1 MEENRQF
8 QEMLKAAKR
17 KLEGM
22 SAQEIAE
29 RGGLVFDAEK
39 NVFSFESFGRRIQ
52 VRYPDL
58 TLDCEVDMWMHLTIL
73 QYMAEADGHPLA
85 SQWISLSDF
94 QVGGLVRGASFDREN
109 NALIQRGI
117 GKLDVE
123 TVRRAGRKLGAVEI
137 PSKADLSLQ
146 FCFMPK
152 FPFLL
157 NLWSADEEFPA
168 AGKVLC
174 DRAAEHY
181 LKVEAAGTIA
191 GVLLRELE
199 KLCFAEDPIL
209 TKREAL

>member
-8 QEMLKAAKR
+8 QEMLGAAEK

-29 RGGLVFDAEK
+29 RGGLAFDAAK
-39 NVFSFESFGRRIQ
+39 NMFSFESFGRRVQ
-52 VRYPDL
+52 VSYPDL

-85 SQWISLSDF
+85 SEWISLSDF

-109 NALIQRGI
+109 DALIQRGI
-117 GKLDVE
+117 GKLDPDIL
-123 TVRRAGRKLGAVEI
+123 RGAGRKMGAVEI
-137 PSKADLSLQ
+137 PSRADLSLQ
-146 FCFMPK
+146 FYFMPK
-152 FPFLL
+152 FPCLL
-157 NLWSADEEFPA
+157 NLWFADEEFPA

-181 LKVEAAGTIA
+181 LKVEAAGTVA
-191 GVLLRELE
+191 GLLLQELE
-199 KLCFAEDPIL
+199 KLCFAEGG
-209 TKREAL
+209 ENG

>member
-8 QEMLKAAKR
+8 QEMLGAAEK

-29 RGGLVFDAEK
+29 RGGLAFDAAK
-39 NVFSFESFGRRIQ
+39 NMFSFESFGRRVQ
-52 VRYPDL
+52 VSYPDL

-73 QYMAEADGHPLA
+73 QYMAEADGHPLD
-85 SQWISLSDF
+85 SEWISLSDL

-109 NALIQRGI
+109 DALIQRGI

-123 TVRRAGRKLGAVEI
+123 TLRRVGRKMGAVEVS
-137 PSKADLSLQ
+137 SKADLSLQ
-146 FCFMPK
+146 FWFMPR
-152 FPFLL
+152 FPYLL
-157 NLWSADEEFPA
+157 NLWFADEEFPA
-168 AGKVLC
+168 SGKVLC

-191 GVLLRELE
+191 GLLLQELE
-199 KLCFAEDPIL
+199 KLCSADGG
-209 TKREAL
+209 RNG

>member
-8 QEMLKAAKR
+8 QEMLGAAEK

-29 RGGLVFDAEK
+29 RGGLAFDAAK
-39 NVFSFESFGRRIQ
+39 NMFSFESFGRRVQ
-52 VRYPDL
+52 VSYPDL

-73 QYMAEADGHPLA
+73 QYMAEADGHPLD
-85 SQWISLSDF
+85 SEWISLSDL

-109 NALIQRGI
+109 DALIQRGI

-123 TVRRAGRKLGAVEI
+123 TLRRVGRKMGAVEVS
-137 PSKADLSLQ
+137 SKADLSLQ
-146 FCFMPK
+146 FWFMPR
-152 FPFLL
+152 FPYLL
-157 NLWSADEEFPA
+157 NLWFADEEFPA
-168 AGKVLC
+168 SGKVLC

-191 GVLLRELE
+191 GLLLQELE
-199 KLCFAEDPIL
+199 KLCFAEGG
-209 TKREAL
+209 ENG

>member
-8 QEMLKAAKR
+8 QEMLGAAEK

-29 RGGLVFDAEK
+29 RGGLAFDAAK
-39 NVFSFESFGRRIQ
+39 NMFSFESFGRRVQ
-52 VRYPDL
+52 VSYPDL

-85 SQWISLSDF
+85 SEWISLSDL

-109 NALIQRGI
+109 DALIQRGI

-123 TVRRAGRKLGAVEI
+123 TLRRVGRKMGAVEVS
-137 PSKADLSLQ
+137 SKADLSLQ
-146 FCFMPK
+146 FWFMPR
-152 FPFLL
+152 FPYLL
-157 NLWSADEEFPA
+157 NLWFADEEFPA
-168 AGKVLC
+168 SGKVLC

-191 GVLLRELE
+191 GLLLQELE
-199 KLCFAEDPIL
+199 KLCFAEGG
-209 TKREAL
+209 ENG

>member
-8 QEMLKAAKR
+8 QEMLGAAEK

-29 RGGLVFDAEK
+29 RGGLAFDAAK
-39 NVFSFESFGRRIQ
+39 NMFSFESFGRRVQ
-52 VRYPDL
+52 VSYPDL

-85 SQWISLSDF
+85 SEWISLSDL

-109 NALIQRGI
+109 DALIKRGI

-123 TVRRAGRKLGAVEI
+123 TLRRVGRKMGAVEVS
-137 PSKADLSLQ
+137 SKADLSLQ
-146 FCFMPK
+146 FWFMPR
-152 FPFLL
+152 FPYLL
-157 NLWSADEEFPA
+157 NLWFADEEFPA
-168 AGKVLC
+168 SGKVLC

-191 GVLLRELE
+191 GLLLQELE
-199 KLCFAEDPIL
+199 KLCFAEGG
-209 TKREAL
+209 ENG

>member
-8 QEMLKAAKR
+8 QEMLGAAEK

-29 RGGLVFDAEK
+29 RGGLAFDAAK
-39 NVFSFESFGRRIQ
+39 NMFSFESFGRRVQ
-52 VRYPDL
+52 VSYPDL

-73 QYMAEADGHPLA
+73 QYMAEADGHPLV
-85 SQWISLSDF
+85 SEWISLSDL

-109 NALIQRGI
+109 DALIQRGI

-123 TVRRAGRKLGAVEI
+123 TLRRVGRKMGAVEVS
-137 PSKADLSLQ
+137 SKADLSLQ
-146 FCFMPK
+146 FWFIPR
-152 FPFLL
+152 FPYLL
-157 NLWSADEEFPA
+157 NLWFADEEFPA
-168 AGKVLC
+168 SGKVLC

-191 GVLLRELE
+191 GLLLQELE
-199 KLCFAEDPIL
+199 KLCFAEGG
-209 TKREAL
+209 ENG

>member
-8 QEMLKAAKR
+8 QEMLGAAEK

-29 RGGLVFDAEK
+29 RGGLAFDAAK
-39 NVFSFESFGRRIQ
+39 NMFSFESFGRRVQ
-52 VRYPDL
+52 VSYPDL

-73 QYMAEADGHPLA
+73 QYMAEADGHPLV
-85 SQWISLSDF
+85 SEWISLSDL

-109 NALIQRGI
+109 DALIQRGI

-123 TVRRAGRKLGAVEI
+123 TLRRVGRKMGAVEVS
-137 PSKADLSLQ
+137 SKADLSLQ
-146 FCFMPK
+146 FWFMPR
-152 FPFLL
+152 FPYLL
-157 NLWSADEEFPA
+157 NLWFADEEFPA
-168 AGKVLC
+168 SGKVLC

-191 GVLLRELE
+191 GLLLQELE
-199 KLCFAEDPIL
+199 KLCFAEGG
-209 TKREAL
+209 ENG

>member
-8 QEMLKAAKR
+8 QEMLGAAEK

-29 RGGLVFDAEK
+29 RGGLAFDAAK
-39 NVFSFESFGRRIQ
+39 NMFSFESFGRRVQ
-52 VRYPDL
+52 VSYPDL

-85 SQWISLSDF
+85 SEWISLSDF

-109 NALIQRGI
+109 DALIQRGI

-123 TVRRAGRKLGAVEI
+123 TLRRVGRKMGAVEVS
-137 PSKADLSLQ
+137 SKADLSLQ
-146 FCFMPK
+146 FWFMPR
-152 FPFLL
+152 FPYLL
-157 NLWSADEEFPA
+157 NLWFADEEFPA
-168 AGKVLC
+168 SGKVLC

-181 LKVEAAGTIA
+181 LKVEAAGTIE
-191 GVLLRELE
+191 GLLLQELE
-199 KLCFAEDPIL
+199 KLCFAEGG
-209 TKREAL
+209 ENG

>member
-8 QEMLKAAKR
+8 QEMLGAAEK

-29 RGGLVFDAEK
+29 RGGLAFDAAK
-39 NVFSFESFGRRIQ
+39 NMFSFESFGRRVQ
-52 VRYPDL
+52 VSYPDF

-85 SQWISLSDF
+85 SEWISLSDF

-109 NALIQRGI
+109 DALIQRGI

-123 TVRRAGRKLGAVEI
+123 TLRRVGRKMGAVEVS
-137 PSKADLSLQ
+137 SKADLSLQ
-146 FCFMPK
+146 FWFMPR
-152 FPFLL
+152 FPYLL
-157 NLWSADEEFPA
+157 NLWFADEEFPA
-168 AGKVLC
+168 SGKVLC

-191 GVLLRELE
+191 GLLLQELE
-199 KLCFAEDPIL
+199 KLCFAEGG
-209 TKREAL
+209 ENG

>member
-8 QEMLKAAKR
+8 QEMLGAAEK

-29 RGGLVFDAEK
+29 RGGLAFDAAK
-39 NVFSFESFGRRIQ
+39 NMFSFESFGRRVQ
-52 VRYPDL
+52 VSYPDL

-73 QYMAEADGHPLA
+73 QYMAEADGHPLD
-85 SQWISLSDF
+85 SEWISLSDF

-109 NALIQRGI
+109 DALIQRGI

-123 TVRRAGRKLGAVEI
+123 TLRRVGRKMGAVEVS
-137 PSKADLSLQ
+137 SKADLSLQ
-146 FCFMPK
+146 FWFMPR
-152 FPFLL
+152 FPYLL
-157 NLWSADEEFPA
+157 NLWFADEEFPA
-168 AGKVLC
+168 SGKVLC

-191 GVLLRELE
+191 GLLLQELE
-199 KLCFAEDPIL
+199 KLCFAEGG
-209 TKREAL
+209 ENG

>member
-8 QEMLKAAKR
+8 QEMLGAAEK

-29 RGGLVFDAEK
+29 RGGLAFDVAK
-39 NVFSFESFGRRIQ
+39 NMFSFESFGRRVQ
-52 VRYPDL
+52 VSYPDL

-85 SQWISLSDF
+85 SEWISLSDF
-94 QVGGLVRGASFDREN
+94 QVGGLARGASFDREN
-109 NALIQRGI
+109 DALIQRGI

-123 TVRRAGRKLGAVEI
+123 TLRRVGRKMGAVEVS
-137 PSKADLSLQ
+137 SKADLSLQ
-146 FCFMPK
+146 FWFMPR
-152 FPFLL
+152 FPYLL
-157 NLWSADEEFPA
+157 NLWFADEEFPA
-168 AGKVLC
+168 SGKVLC

-191 GVLLRELE
+191 GLLLQELE
-199 KLCFAEDPIL
+199 KLCFAEGG
-209 TKREAL
+209 ENG

>member
-8 QEMLKAAKR
+8 QEMLGAAEK

-29 RGGLVFDAEK
+29 RGGLAFDAAK
-39 NVFSFESFGRRIQ
+39 NMFSFESFGRRVQ
-52 VRYPDL
+52 VSYPDL

-73 QYMAEADGHPLA
+73 QYMAEADGHPLV
-85 SQWISLSDF
+85 SEWISLSDL

-109 NALIQRGI
+109 DALIKRGI

-123 TVRRAGRKLGAVEI
+123 TLRRVGRKMGAVEVS
-137 PSKADLSLQ
+137 SKADLSLQ
-146 FCFMPK
+146 FWFMPR
-152 FPFLL
+152 FPYLL
-157 NLWSADEEFPA
+157 NLWFADEEFPA
-168 AGKVLC
+168 SGKVLC

-191 GVLLRELE
+191 GLLLQELE
-199 KLCFAEDPIL
+199 KLCFAEGG
-209 TKREAL
+209 ENG

>member
-8 QEMLKAAKR
+8 QEMLGAAEK

-29 RGGLVFDAEK
+29 RGGLAFDAAK
-39 NVFSFESFGRRIQ
+39 NMFSFESFGRRVQ
-52 VRYPDL
+52 VSYPDF

-85 SQWISLSDF
+85 SEWISLSDF

-109 NALIQRGI
+109 DALIKRGI

-123 TVRRAGRKLGAVEI
+123 TLRRVGRKMGAVEVS
-137 PSKADLSLQ
+137 SKADLSLQ
-146 FCFMPK
+146 FWFMPR
-152 FPFLL
+152 FPYLL
-157 NLWSADEEFPA
+157 NLWFADEEFPA
-168 AGKVLC
+168 SGKVLC

-191 GVLLRELE
+191 GLLLQELE
-199 KLCFAEDPIL
+199 KLCFAEGG
-209 TKREAL
+209 ENG

>member
-8 QEMLKAAKR
+8 QEMLGAAEK

-29 RGGLVFDAEK
+29 RGGLAFDAAK
-39 NVFSFESFGRRIQ
+39 NMFSFESFGRRVQ
-52 VRYPDL
+52 VSYPDL

-85 SQWISLSDF
+85 SEWISLSDF

-109 NALIQRGI
+109 DALIQRGI

-123 TVRRAGRKLGAVEI
+123 TLRRVGRKMGAVEVS
-137 PSKADLSLQ
+137 SKADLSLQ
-146 FCFMPK
+146 FWFMPR
-152 FPFLL
+152 FPYLL
-157 NLWSADEEFPA
+157 NLWFADEEFPA
-168 AGKVLC
+168 SGKVLC

-191 GVLLRELE
+191 GLLLQELE
-199 KLCFAEDPIL
+199 KLCFAEGG
-209 TKREAL
+209 ENG

>member
-8 QEMLKAAKR
+8 QEMLGAAEK

-29 RGGLVFDAEK
+29 RGGLAFDAAK
-39 NVFSFESFGRRIQ
+39 NMFSFESFGRRVQ
-52 VRYPDL
+52 VSYPDL

-73 QYMAEADGHPLA
+73 QYMAEADGYPLA
-85 SQWISLSDF
+85 SEWISLSDF

-109 NALIQRGI
+109 DALIKRGI

-123 TVRRAGRKLGAVEI
+123 TLRRVGRKMGAVEVS
-137 PSKADLSLQ
+137 SKADLSLQ
-146 FCFMPK
+146 FWFMPR
-152 FPFLL
+152 FPYLL
-157 NLWSADEEFPA
+157 NLWFADEEFPA
-168 AGKVLC
+168 SGKVLC

-191 GVLLRELE
+191 GLLLQELE
-199 KLCFAEDPIL
+199 KLCFAEGG
-209 TKREAL
+209 ENG